1 MSHPPS
7 KPVAY
12 FCLGLSMTMVGCYVA
27 LTKPLVATIPV
38 FLLAWLRFAI
48 AAVAMAPWLRKTG
61 VEVPMTR
68 QTRGLLFLESFFGNF
83 LFTLCMITGVS
94 LTSAVSAGVIMAAIP
109 AAVAVFSWIFLKEK
123 ANARTW
129 WAIALAVAGIALLAL
144 APGHPG
150 AHGTEADGNSLS
162 TEGSRSL
169 IGHLLLVAAVLCEAS
184 YAVIGKKLT
193 AALPPKRI
201 TAIINLWGLAL
212 STPMGI
218 YMALQFDFAAVASGM
233 WWLLLLYALAAS
245 MWTVWL
251 WMTGLRTVP
260 ASQSGIF
267 TVLLPVSAALTGVL
281 LLGESLQPLQLLAL
295 GIALASVLVATV
307 PVSRRAASVPA
318 AK

>member
-38 FLLAWLRFAI
+38 FLLAWLRFGI

-150 AHGTEADGNSLS
+150 SHGTEADGNSQS

-218 YMALQFDFAAVASGM
+218 YMALQFDFAAVASGI

-307 PVSRRAASVPA
+307 PVPRRAASVPA

>member
-27 LTKPLVATIPV
+27 LTKPLVAAIPV
-38 FLLAWLRFAI
+38 FLLAWLRFGI

>member
-307 PVSRRAASVPA
+307 PVSRRAASMPA